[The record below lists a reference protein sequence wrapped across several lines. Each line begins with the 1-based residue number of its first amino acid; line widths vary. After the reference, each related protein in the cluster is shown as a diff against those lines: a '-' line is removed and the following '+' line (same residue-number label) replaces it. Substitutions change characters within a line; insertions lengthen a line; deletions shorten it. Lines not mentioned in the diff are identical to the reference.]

1 MAFFRLLLNGHKVEA
16 GQTNK
21 QLVLLWN
28 SCKGKDQELLPLED
42 VRPPPAGESFFGDDP
57 DPQPKRQARPS
68 GPHTRGQGR
77 GRGRAGRG
85 RGDGGDAVPPA
96 PVPLPPPA
104 PATPPAEPAVGRPE
118 HFDGSPIRVVAE
130 DDDEDYQTSLNG
142 LKVKFKVYM
151 NTKTGIPE
159 PNWRM
164 KCGQGHPNCFKRR
177 GALEQ
182 FERKHGRIEP
192 LAFLHAWNDVVWPS
206 TPTVASHARETP
218 SASAVKR
225 YAEEH
230 GQELL
235 EVCQRCG
242 R

>member
-42 VRPPPAGESFFGDDP
+42 VRPPPTGKSCFGDDP

-68 GPHTRGQGR
+68 GPHTSGQGR
-77 GRGRAGRG
+77 GRGRIGG
-85 RGDGGDAVPPA
+85 HGNGGDAVPPA
-96 PVPLPPPA
+96 PAPLPPPA
-104 PATPPAEPAVGRPE
+104 PATPPEPVVHHRE
-118 HFDGSPIRVVAE
+118 DFHGSPMRAEAE
-130 DDDEDYQTSLNG
+130 DDDADYVTSLFG
-142 LKVKFKVYM
+142 LKVKYKVYM
-151 NTKTGIPE
+151 NPTTGIPE

-164 KCGQGHPNCFKRR
+164 KCGQGHPNCSKRR
-177 GALEQ
+177 GALAQ
-182 FERKHGRIEP
+182 FERKHSKIEP
-192 LAFLHAWNDVVWPS
+192 LAFLHAWNEVAWPS
-206 TPTVASHARETP
+206 KPTVPSHARETP

-225 YAEEH
+225 FAEEH
-230 GQELL
+230 EQELL
-235 EVCQRCG
+235 AVCQLCG